1 MNSLKNIGN
10 RFTNHMIETPTYRN
24 NLYGIDIATIN
35 FQGKIPK
42 SSKVWYILSN
52 PLDRYTKNIV
62 HKVCYQFCGCIQI
75 FINVLS
81 TIVTALLN
89 LRCMFL

>member
-1 MNSLKNIGN
+1 
-10 RFTNHMIETPTYRN
+10 MIEPLIYCN
-24 NLYGIDIATIN
+24 NLYDIDISTIN
-35 FQGKIPK
+35 FQDKIPR
-42 SSKVWYILSN
+42 SSKVWYLLSN

-81 TIVTALLN
+81 TFVTALLN